1 VPLPAI
7 GADRAI
13 DIRDFGAAGDGKT
26 LCTAAIQKAIDRC
39 AARGG
44 GTVRLPEGTWL
55 TGTVYLQS
63 NLTLVLEKGCTLLG
77 SRKHEDYGRARASA
91 DAAGSRAAPF
101 RYAAVLAGSDLRNV
115 TIRGEG
121 VIDGQGDAFRDKSK
135 LRPKNLYLQ
144 RCRNV
149 VLRDIAAENTSQ
161 TGCSI
166 TGLPGH
172 PIRDVVL
179 ENVRIGFDDVKR
191 LEIESLEAG
200 CAKGAAAVLRLA
212 QVEGAVV
219 RRSTAPAH
227 ADPFLLLEGDRTRQ
241 IVLEQ
246 LDLSR
251 AVQGVHRPER

>member
-1 VPLPAI
+1 MRGNAVSPAIRVLVCAALCLAVPLPAI

-101 RYAAVLAGSDLRNV
+101 RYAAVLAGSDLQNV

-121 VIDGQGDAFRDKSK
+121 AIDGQGDAFRDKSK
-135 LRPKNLYLQ
+135 LRPKNLYL
-144 RCRNV
+144 
-149 VLRDIAAENTSQ
+149 
-161 TGCSI
+161 
-166 TGLPGH
+166 
-172 PIRDVVL
+172 
-179 ENVRIGFDDVKR
+179 
-191 LEIESLEAG
+191 
-200 CAKGAAAVLRLA
+200 
-212 QVEGAVV
+212 
-219 RRSTAPAH
+219 
-227 ADPFLLLEGDRTRQ
+227 
-241 IVLEQ
+241 
-246 LDLSR
+246 
-251 AVQGVHRPER
+251 